1 MNMIFKKGVTEIFT
15 FHSNYKFPLQ
25 SPHTIKMIWFSFRI
39 SFKQTNKTER
49 EVHCL
54 GLQRG
59 ASVRVQTLPGS
70 CSEATFMCM
79 MVVFSA
85 TVQVLVHQV

>member
-1 MNMIFKKGVTEIFT
+1 MNLIFLKRSNRILV
-15 FHSNYKFPLQ
+15 FHNNYKFPLQ

-59 ASVRVQTLPGS
+59 ASAHGQTLQGG
-70 CSEATFMCM
+70 C
-79 MVVFSA
+79 
-85 TVQVLVHQV
+85 